1 MNRRAPI
8 MLIWIAVASTAVPAL
23 AGTWTGKETSNE
35 GVVHVTNPAA
45 PCDGKSTLSPQ
56 EIWRAGGDEEG
67 DVIFGVLSDVAI
79 DAQGNLYALDSQLS
93 TISVFDPDGKFLRTI
108 GREGEGPGEFRRASQ
123 LFVTPENKIAV
134 AQMMPGKIVLLA
146 PDGKPAGDFHV
157 PEAPDG
163 GTQMIWD
170 AGAAGRSVVIG
181 SGTFAQK
188 ENKLVAST
196 SLQLLAGDGALR
208 GTVAEHTQ
216 VNDMA
221 NMNFDEKTARR
232 PVWAGGGDGSLYVND
247 AFDSYEIKYYAADAK
262 LARVATREYQHRA
275 RNNDEM
281 EENRPRM
288 VIRKGGGG
296 GQKFDA
302 KASQTDPDVMQ
313 MFARDDGTLW
323 VMSSRG
329 ARDQPKGTIA
339 RFDVFDAKG
348 HFMREVTVQGE
359 GNYGDDG
366 IKIEGDR
373 LVVLKGLR
381 AAQRAMYADTDGNDA
396 GDDEE
401 EAEPMSIVCYR
412 LDAPA
417 TAKK

>member
-8 MLIWIAVASTAVPAL
+8 ALLWIAVVSTAVPVF
-23 AGTWTGKETSNE
+23 AGTWTGKETTQE
-35 GVVHVTNPAA
+35 GVVRVTNPAA
-45 PCDGKSTLSPQ
+45 PCDGKSTLTPQ
-56 EIWRAGGDEEG
+56 EAWRAGGDEEG
-67 DVIFGVLSDVAI
+67 DVIFGVLSDVAL

-93 TISVFDPDGKFLRTI
+93 TISVFDRDGNFLRTI

-181 SGTFAQK
+181 CGSFSQK
-188 ENKLVAST
+188 SSKFSSST
-196 SLQLLAGDGALR
+196 SLQLLAADGTLR
-208 GTVAEHTQ
+208 GKVAEHTQ
-216 VNDMA
+216 ENDMA
-221 NMNFDEKTARR
+221 NMSFDEKTARR
-232 PVWAGGGDGSLYVND
+232 PVWAGGADGGLYVND
-247 AFDSYEIKYYAADAK
+247 AFDAYEIKYYGADAQ
-262 LARVATREYQHRA
+262 LSRVATRDYQHRT
-275 RNNDEM
+275 RNKDEM
-281 EENRPRM
+281 EENKPRM
-288 VIRKGGGG
+288 MIRKGGGAS
-296 GQKFDA
+296 KTFDA
-302 KASQTDPDVMQ
+302 KASETDPDVLQ

-329 ARDQPKGTIA
+329 GRDLPQGTIA

-348 HFMREVTVQGE
+348 HFLREVTVQGD

-381 AAQRAMYADTDGNDA
+381 AAQRALYAGM
-396 GDDEE
+396 GDDSSQDEEE